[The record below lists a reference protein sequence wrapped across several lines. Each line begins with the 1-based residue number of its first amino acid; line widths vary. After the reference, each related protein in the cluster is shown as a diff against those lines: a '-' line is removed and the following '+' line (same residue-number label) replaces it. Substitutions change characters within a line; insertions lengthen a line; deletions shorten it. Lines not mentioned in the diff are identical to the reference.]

1 MWRSSPGQVEPER
14 EVADRRRKPLKPPG
28 RRPPPRRAAAAVK
41 AETSAKAEV
50 AFSIPLELR
59 KSSRASAVGAAE
71 RLRAVQGERERER
84 ERRRVELERRRA
96 SSVPTERPSQETMLV
111 EAAQTEKV
119 NKLSLQLLLER
130 EERQRQKLEGRGR
143 FVGPVLR
150 QRSVKN
156 DRGEEATTL
165 AFLRGAHFPQRDVLA
180 GDAPQASHQCA
191 VFGGPARYRA
201 PLTGLPYS
209 SAEAFK
215 ILRQQHEDRKKGQKR
230 RAEAESEEGLA
241 SGAATTA
248 GTAGKLTLKVK
259 LVAESKVPGSQA
271 ASALGGVQAPRQLP
285 LPSGRAPKLLHYV
298 AAPP

>member
-1 MWRSSPGQVEPER
+1 M
-14 EVADRRRKPLKPPG
+14 
-28 RRPPPRRAAAAVK
+28 K
-41 AETSAKAEV
+41 AETSAKAEA
-50 AFSIPLELR
+50 AFDIPLELR

-84 ERRRVELERRRA
+84 ERRRVVLERRRA
-96 SSVPTERPSQETMLV
+96 SSVPTERPSQEAMLV

-150 QRSVKN
+150 QRSARD

-165 AFLRGAHFPQRDVLA
+165 AFLRGAHFPQRAALA
-180 GDAPQASHQCA
+180 GDAPQASRQCA
-191 VFGGPARYRA
+191 VFGGAARYRD

-209 SAEAFK
+209 NAEAFK
-215 ILRQQHEDRKKGQKR
+215 VLRQQHADRKKGQKR
-230 RAEAESEEGLA
+230 RAEAKSEEGLA

-248 GTAGKLTLKVK
+248 RKLTLKVK
-259 LVAESKVPGSQA
+259 LVAESELPGSQA
-271 ASALGGVQAPRQLP
+271 ASALGGVQVPRQLP
-285 LPSGRAPKLLHYV
+285 LPSGRAPKLLHHTAV
-298 AAPP
+298 PP